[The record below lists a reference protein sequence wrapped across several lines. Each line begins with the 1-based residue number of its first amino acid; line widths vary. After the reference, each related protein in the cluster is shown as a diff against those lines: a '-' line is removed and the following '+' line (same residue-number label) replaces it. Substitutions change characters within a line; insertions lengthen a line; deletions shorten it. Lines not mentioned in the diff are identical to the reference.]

1 MSEENLLTSNVN
13 CSEWVWYEEWSPA
26 TIDGPAECIDAG
38 WYCKN
43 CFWSPN
49 QELDLYFDN
58 PEEKPKDVKVFIA
71 KPEIT
76 TFVLWDWIEWLGEE
90 NYEDWAITVYDE
102 IMKNPITNE
111 FILLVNKVF
120 KDHPT
125 YYPGQKV
132 EIDIPSPRCGYGSKT
147 VNELCSNCIHKD
159 VFWKNAGCN
168 LKNGMEPC
176 KFEPKEK

>member
-58 PEEKPKDVKVFIA
+58 PEEKPKFNYCPNCGADM
-71 KPEIT
+71 T
-76 TFVLWDWIEWLGEE
+76 TR
-90 NYEDWAITVYDE
+90 
-102 IMKNPITNE
+102 
-111 FILLVNKVF
+111 
-120 KDHPT
+120 HPT

-132 EIDIPSPRCGYGSKT
+132 EIDIEPPKDGCGSRT

-176 KFEPKEK
+176 NFEPKEK